1 MTTKLSVT
9 TGPTEPPVLE
19 QTIGGLLKAAA
30 TEVPGRTA
38 IIFGHEDPA
47 LRREWTYQ
55 EMYIDAQL
63 IALALATRFQ
73 PGERVAIWSQNTPQW
88 VLVEFG
94 AAIAGLILVTV
105 NSAYRPD
112 ELAYVLKQ
120 SRSAGILVTPEY
132 RGNKMLDSVNQVKD
146 DCPELREIIR
156 FDQWEQ
162 FLDSADSDV
171 QLPEVLPSDAT
182 MIQ

>member
-19 QTIGGLLKAAA
+19 QTIGGLLKEAA
-30 TEVPGRTA
+30 TEVPDRTA

-47 LRREWTYQ
+47 LRPEWTYQ
-55 EMYIDAQL
+55 EMYNDAQR

-146 DCPELREIIR
+146 DCPELR
-156 FDQWEQ
+156 DHP
-162 FLDSADSDV
+162 V
-171 QLPEVLPSDAT
+171 
-182 MIQ
+182 